1 MILGFENIE
10 RKRVAA
16 FFDFMNDLL
25 ELGEHR
31 LPEEGAADVVDLAVD
46 DVGAHLFVARF
57 LQEVMGQEL
66 FVKS

>member
-1 MILGFENIE
+1 
-10 RKRVAA
+10 
-16 FFDFMNDLL
+16 MNDFL

-46 DVGAHLFVARF
+46 DVGAHLFVARL